1 MSSVGIPH
9 LTLEPSSTSR
19 GRLTGVI
26 YLLFFL
32 TAILAQLLSSRNL
45 VFAGTATNLV
55 SIGFYLAL
63 GLLFYT
69 TFKPVNRSI
78 SLLAALF
85 NLGGCIVMTVG
96 LFYPTLMPISPLWF
110 FGPYC
115 LLIGYLVLRST
126 FLPRILGL
134 FMVLAG
140 VGWLAFLIPAVALHL
155 TIYIE
160 ALGIFA
166 EAALML
172 WLIVKGV
179 TSNAGT
185 GKQLRPECRC
195 QPAKQSTT

>member
-1 MSSVGIPH
+1 MNTAVITQPTMEISQSP
-9 LTLEPSSTSR
+9 R
-19 GRLTGVI
+19 GRLTGVV

-32 TAILAQLLSSRNL
+32 TAILAHLLTSRNL
-45 VFAGTATNLV
+45 ASAGTAVNLI

-63 GLLFYT
+63 GLLFYGM
-69 TFKPVNRSI
+69 FKPVNKGI

-96 LFYPTLMPISPLWF
+96 LFNPTLLPISPLWF

-126 FLPRILGL
+126 FLPRILGG
-134 FMVLAG
+134 FMVFAG
-140 VGWLAFLIPAVALHL
+140 IGWLAFLIPAVALHL
-155 TIYIE
+155 AIYIE
-160 ALGIFA
+160 GLGIFA

-179 TSNAGT
+179 NAQGWNEQVIVAR
-185 GKQLRPECRC
+185 G
-195 QPAKQSTT
+195 

>member
-1 MSSVGIPH
+1 MNTAVITQPTMEISQSP
-9 LTLEPSSTSR
+9 R
-19 GRLTGVI
+19 GRLTGVV

-32 TAILAQLLSSRNL
+32 TAILAQLLTSRNL
-45 VFAGTATNLV
+45 ASAGTAVNLI

-63 GLLFYT
+63 GLLFYSM
-69 TFKPVNRSI
+69 FKPVNGSI

-85 NLGGCIVMTVG
+85 NLGGCIVMTVAI
-96 LFYPTLMPISPLWF
+96 FYPTLLPISPLWF

-126 FLPRILGL
+126 FLPRILGVS
-134 FMVLAG
+134 MVLAG
-140 VGWLAFLIPAVALHL
+140 IGWLAFLIPVVALHL

-160 ALGIFA
+160 GLGIFA

-179 TSNAGT
+179 NAQRWNEQVIVARG
-185 GKQLRPECRC
+185 
-195 QPAKQSTT
+195 